1 MPCLNQEGAADMARK
16 ANGSNEKAAVIYIRV
31 STADQAE
38 HGVSLD
44 AQAERLSAYA
54 VACGLDVV
62 AVVREEGISGT
73 VPLAERPEGSKVAE
87 MVSSGRVRHVIALK
101 LDRLFRSAVDALSV
115 TAQWDKAGIALH
127 LTDMGGQ
134 SLNTGSAVGKMLLTL
149 MAGFAQF
156 ERDLTAE
163 RTTAALSHKKRNGQA
178 YSPTPYGKDRR
189 GDTLTVNEKEAEVV
203 RSIRTWREE
212 GVSLRG
218 IADRLNEAGVPTKQ
232 GKTWHAS
239 TVRYIVENAA

>member
-1 MPCLNQEGAADMARK
+1 MTRK
-16 ANGSNEKAAVIYIRV
+16 ANGSNDKAAVIYIRV
-31 STADQAE
+31 STTDQAE

-54 VACGLDVV
+54 VACGLEVA
-62 AVVREEGISGT
+62 AVVREEGVSGT
-73 VPLAERPEGSKVAE
+73 VPLADRPQGARVAE
-87 MVSSGRVRHVIALK
+87 MVSSGKVRHVVALK

-115 TAQWDKAGIALH
+115 TAQWDKSGIALH
-127 LTDMGGQ
+127 LVDMGGQ
-134 SLNTGSAVGKMLLTL
+134 SLNTGSAMGRMVLTM

-163 RTTAALSHKKRNGQA
+163 RTTAALAHKKRNGQA
-178 YSPTPYGKDRR
+178 YSPTPYGKDRS
-189 GDTLTVNEKEAEVV
+189 GDALTVNEEETATI
-203 RSIRTWREE
+203 RAIRTWRDE
-212 GVSLRG
+212 GLSLRR